1 MDAERAEPVGMDR
14 EAFLKMASYPL
25 VRQSDMS
32 EETRLEAIDIC
43 SSGAWRAAQRARA
56 AAAPALRPPLA
67 ARAAVEKFADN
78 LEKAAQVVKDQMDKK
93 FGAPWNVVVGEY
105 FAFEITYEVKNL
117 LYLFLGGTKGVLLWK
132 SA

>member
-1 MDAERAEPVGMDR
+1 M
-14 EAFLKMASYPL
+14 
-25 VRQSDMS
+25 
-32 EETRLEAIDIC
+32 
-43 SSGAWRAAQRARA
+43 
-56 AAAPALRPPLA
+56 
-67 ARAAVEKFADN
+67 EKFSDN

-93 FGAPWNVVVGEY
+93 FGAPWNCVVGEY

>member
-1 MDAERAEPVGMDR
+1 MDAERAEPMDR

-32 EETRLEAIDIC
+32 EETRSEAIDIC
-43 SSGAWRAAQRARA
+43 SSGAAPRAPGLRLAHAHALMRRARF
-56 AAAPALRPPLA
+56 P
-67 ARAAVEKFADN
+67 AAVEKFADN
-78 LEKAAQVVKDQMDKK
+78 LEKAAQAVKDQMDKK
-93 FGAPWNVVVGEY
+93 FGAPWNVVIGEY

-117 LYLFLGGTKGVLLWK
+117 LYLFIGGTKGVLLWK

>member
-1 MDAERAEPVGMDR
+1 MQQRCVSRRAPRGAAARAEAP
-14 EAFLKMASYPL
+14 
-25 VRQSDMS
+25 
-32 EETRLEAIDIC
+32 
-43 SSGAWRAAQRARA
+43 
-56 AAAPALRPPLA
+56 AAPA